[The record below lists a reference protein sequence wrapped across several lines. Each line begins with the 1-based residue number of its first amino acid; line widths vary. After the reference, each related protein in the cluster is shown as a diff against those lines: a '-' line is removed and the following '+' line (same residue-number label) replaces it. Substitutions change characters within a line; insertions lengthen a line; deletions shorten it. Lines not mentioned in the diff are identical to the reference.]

1 MIHRQRFVTA
11 FAWAALACS
20 VAMLVLARAH
30 AAAPANAATP
40 IEGRDY
46 IRLKSGSSLS
56 TPAGQVEVVEF
67 FSYACPACY
76 AFDPH
81 VRAWKAKLPSNV
93 RFLYLPMDFRPD
105 FVQYARAYYAAESLG
120 IAEKSHTAVFK
131 AIHETRQLPGEGPAQ
146 NPATIANFYA
156 QFGVSAA
163 DFRKSMES
171 FSVQMKVANAR
182 EFAAR
187 SQVASTPTLL
197 IDGRYLVRGNSWQEM
212 LRIAGELIRLRT
224 AGTI

>member
-1 MIHRQRFVTA
+1 MIHHQRSVTA
-11 FAWAALACS
+11 FAWAAVACS
-20 VAMLVLARAH
+20 VAILAPARAQ
-30 AAAPANAATP
+30 AAAPASASTLV
-40 IEGRDY
+40 EGRDY
-46 IRLKSGSSLS
+46 IRLQAGSSLS

-67 FSYACPACY
+67 FNYACPACY
-76 AFDPH
+76 AFDPY

-120 IAEKSHTAVFK
+120 IAEKSHAAVFK
-131 AIHETRQLPGEGPAQ
+131 AIHETHQLPGEGSAQ
-146 NPATIANFYA
+146 DPATIAKFYA

-187 SQVASTPTLL
+187 SEVGSTPTLL
-197 IDGRYLVRGNSWQEM
+197 IDGRYLVRGNSWQDM
-212 LRIAGELIRLRT
+212 LRIASELIRLR
-224 AGTI
+224 AARAI